1 MVHYHKT
8 SELPEVIPVFPLPG
22 AMLFPRWELP
32 LNIFEPRYL
41 NMFDDAMR
49 GDRIIGMIQ
58 SLGGPRDRPN
68 LARVGCAGR
77 IIRYSETDDG
87 RYLVT
92 LSGICRFA
100 VDRELDVTT
109 PYRQA
114 RVTYD
119 PYIADFTPRMGEDEV
134 DRPALLR
141 ALKEFAAA
149 NELKI
154 DWKGVNSAPN
164 EALVNAL
171 SMMCPFGTREKQAL
185 LEAVDLKTR
194 ADVLVAIT
202 EIELARGGGDPEATL
217 Q

>member
-1 MVHYHKT
+1 MVHYHKIT
-8 SELPEVIPVFPLPG
+8 ELPDVIPVFPLPG

-77 IIRYSETDDG
+77 ITRYSETDDG

-100 VDRELDVTT
+100 VSRELDVTS
-109 PYRQA
+109 PYRQVRA
-114 RVTYD
+114 GWD
-119 PYIADFTPRMGEDEV
+119 AFAADLHEAPETGLP
-134 DRPALLR
+134 DRAELVR
-141 ALKEFAAA
+141 ALRSYTA
-149 NELKI
+149 
-154 DWKGVNSAPN
+154 
-164 EALVNAL
+164 AL
-171 SMMCPFGTREKQAL
+171 SLQADWSAVEDAPIETLVHALAAGCPFAPAEKQAL
-185 LEAVDLKTR
+185 LEAVSLGDR
-194 ADVLVAIT
+194 ARVLIALL
-202 EIELARGGGDPEATL
+202 EIGGSGDDTGPV

>member
-1 MVHYHKT
+1 MVHYHMT

-49 GDRIIGMIQ
+49 GERIIGMIQ
-58 SLGGPRDRPN
+58 SLGGPRERPN

-77 IIRYSETDDG
+77 ITRYSETDDG

-100 VDRELDVTT
+100 VGRELDVTT
-109 PYRQA
+109 PYRQVRAGWDEYAADLYAAPETGLPA
-114 RVTYD
+114 RAELV
-119 PYIADFTPRMGEDEV
+119 
-134 DRPALLR
+134 R
-141 ALKEFAAA
+141 ALR
-149 NELKI
+149 
-154 DWKGVNSAPN
+154 SYTT
-164 EALVNAL
+164 AL
-171 SMMCPFGTREKQAL
+171 SLQADWSAVEDAPIETLVHALAAGCPFAPAEKQAL
-185 LEAVDLKTR
+185 LESVTLGER
-194 ADVLVAIT
+194 ARVLIALL
-202 EIELARGGGDPEATL
+202 EIGGSGDDTGPV

>member
-1 MVHYHKT
+1 MVHYHTT

-58 SLGGPRDRPN
+58 PLGGPRARPN

-77 IIRYSETDDG
+77 ITRFSETDDG

-92 LSGICRFA
+92 LSGVCRFA
-100 VDRELDVTT
+100 VSRELDVTS
-109 PYRQA
+109 PYRQ
-114 RVTYD
+114 VH
-119 PYIADFTPRMGEDEV
+119 ADWD
-134 DRPALLR
+134 
-141 ALKEFAAA
+141 EFAADLHQA
-149 NELKI
+149 PETGLPDRAEL
-154 DWKGVNSAPN
+154 VR
-164 EALVNAL
+164 ALRIYTTAL
-171 SMMCPFGTREKQAL
+171 SLQADWSAVEGAPMETLIHALSTGCPFLPPEKQAL
-185 LEAVDLKTR
+185 LEAMSLGER
-194 ADVLVAIT
+194 ARALIALL
-202 EIELARGGGDPEATL
+202 EIGGSGDHTGPV

>member
-109 PYRQA
+109 PYRQVRA
-114 RVTYD
+114 GWD
-119 PYIADFTPRMGEDEV
+119 AFAADLHEAPETGLPERAELV
-134 DRPALLR
+134 R
-141 ALKEFAAA
+141 ALR
-149 NELKI
+149 
-154 DWKGVNSAPN
+154 SYTT
-164 EALVNAL
+164 AL
-171 SMMCPFGTREKQAL
+171 SLQADWSAVEGAPMETLIHALAAGCPFLPPEKQAL
-185 LEAVDLKTR
+185 LEAVSLGDR
-194 ADVLVAIT
+194 ARVLIALL
-202 EIELARGGGDPEATL
+202 EIGGSGDDTGPV

>member
-8 SELPEVIPVFPLPG
+8 TELPDVIPVFPLPG

-49 GDRIIGMIQ
+49 SERIIGMIQ

-77 IIRYSETDDG
+77 ITRYSETEDG

-100 VDRELDVTT
+100 VTRELDAIL
-109 PYRQA
+109 PYRQ
-114 RVTYD
+114 V
-119 PYIADFTPRMGEDEV
+119 
-134 DRPALLR
+134 R
-141 ALKEFAAA
+141 AGWDEFAGDLHAA
-149 NELKI
+149 PETGLPERSELVRSLRTYTTALGLQA
-154 DWKGVNSAPN
+154 DWSAVEDAPI
-164 EALVNAL
+164 ETLVHALAAG
-171 SMMCPFGTREKQAL
+171 CPFAPAEKQAL
-185 LEAVDLKTR
+185 LEAVSLGDR
-194 ADVLVAIT
+194 ARVLIALL
-202 EIELARGGGDPEATL
+202 EIGGSGDDTGPV

>member
-1 MVHYHKT
+1 MVHYHTT

-58 SLGGPRDRPN
+58 PLGGPRARPN

-77 IIRYSETDDG
+77 ITRFSETDDG

-100 VDRELDVTT
+100 VSRELDVTS
-109 PYRQA
+109 PYRQ
-114 RVTYD
+114 VH
-119 PYIADFTPRMGEDEV
+119 ADWD
-134 DRPALLR
+134 
-141 ALKEFAAA
+141 EFAADLHQA
-149 NELKI
+149 PETGLPDRAEL
-154 DWKGVNSAPN
+154 VR
-164 EALVNAL
+164 ALRTYTTAL
-171 SMMCPFGTREKQAL
+171 SLQADWSAVEGAPMETLIHALSAGCPFLPPEKQAL
-185 LEAVDLKTR
+185 LEATSLGER
-194 ADVLVAIT
+194 ARALIALL
-202 EIELARGGGDPEATL
+202 EIGGSGDHTGPV